1 MAGPQAARVLFGA
14 GVPGASRGAAIV
26 CSLSLAW
33 GFGEVAGY
41 ARALDGKPTR
51 APWFYGIHVAS
62 VASGAAI
69 VWIAPDLVSLNIAAQ
84 GIHVAMLPLVAG
96 LLVAPAAIA
105 LPPARRARGAYLR
118 IVSAV
123 AALAA
128 LAAAVSVAG
137 IAGAAS
143 GRMP

>member
-1 MAGPQAARVLFGA
+1 M
-14 GVPGASRGAAIV
+14 
-26 CSLSLAW
+26 
-33 GFGEVAGY
+33 
-41 ARALDGKPTR
+41 PTR

-62 VASGAAI
+62 VASGAVI
-69 VWIAPDLVSLNIAAQ
+69 VWIAPDLVSLNVAAQ
-84 GIHVAMLPLVAG
+84 GIHAAMLPLVAG

-118 IVSAV
+118 IVSA
-123 AALAA
+123 LAA

>member
-33 GFGEVAGY
+33 GLGEVAGY

-51 APWFYGIHVAS
+51 APWFYGTHVAS

-84 GIHVAMLPLVAG
+84 GIHAAMLPLVAG

-105 LPPARRARGAYLR
+105 LPPARRARGAYLK

-123 AALAA
+123 
-128 LAAAVSVAG
+128 AAAVSVAG

>member
-1 MAGPQAARVLFGA
+1 MGGL
-14 GVPGASRGAAIV
+14 
-26 CSLSLAW
+26 
-33 GFGEVAGY
+33 GEVAGY

-51 APWFYGIHVAS
+51 APWFCGIHVAS

-69 VWIAPDLVSLNIAAQ
+69 VWIAPDLVSLNVAAQ
-84 GIHVAMLPLVAG
+84 GIHAAMLPLVAG

-128 LAAAVSVAG
+128 AVSVAG